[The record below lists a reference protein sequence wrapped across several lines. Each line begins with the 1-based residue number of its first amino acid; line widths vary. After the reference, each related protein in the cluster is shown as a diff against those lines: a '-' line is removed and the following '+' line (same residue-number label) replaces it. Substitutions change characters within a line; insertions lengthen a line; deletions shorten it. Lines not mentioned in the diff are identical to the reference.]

1 MSLTTEALTS
11 LYSLLQEARAALTGI
26 PLTCDWRVAPGPL
39 SDRLAEEI
47 DTTGWPSCGEW
58 FASDRWSPG
67 DTWMAATVRV
77 PAQAAGVRLAGSAAT
92 VNLWGWNPF
101 TLWVDGQ
108 LLEQEPTV
116 WYATGP
122 AQFPLPQPVPEDH
135 TYRFVLR
142 LTTPVNGLFAG
153 LIVSLGLDALT
164 RILEEIEAFQA
175 ELQVAE
181 ALAQT
186 QEHRAALGQAVAAVD
201 REALRVQ
208 DWEPAIASFRAAE
221 ACLAPLSPLAKSH
234 TVHLIGHSHI
244 DMNWMW
250 TWPDTVDVTRRD
262 FRSVLALM
270 REFPELTF
278 THSQVSTYQIIQE
291 QDPELFSEVRQRI
304 AEGRWEPVASTWVE
318 GDLNMANGESIA
330 RHFLYA
336 IRWSRENLGVT
347 PRVLW
352 EPDTFGHP
360 ANIPQLAR
368 QAGLERY
375 FHMRCN
381 PGLPDWYPVYW
392 WEGLDGSRI
401 LVASRVY
408 NGEINA
414 SSVVEAMLLH
424 RKFGSRVSFH
434 LHGLGDHGGG
444 PVRAQLRT
452 LARLQQRPLL
462 PTLVCSTMEA
472 YGTAALQEGAPIPEV
487 RGESETVFEGCY
499 TTHADIKRYNRE
511 GENLLLTAEALG
523 ALAGTDDRQG
533 IGQAWQ
539 RVLFNQFHDLLDGS
553 SITPAYAD
561 CARDHER
568 VKSVAAEATDRA
580 LAALAERADTRG
592 EGEAIV
598 VVNPTGFLRTDLV
611 RVRGLKTHPERPLL
625 VGPEGRTTPGQ
636 WVGEELLFVAHQ
648 VPSLGYAVY
657 HLKEADGGDSSSSW
671 RTDLRVQEQEQ
682 VWEVETPAFRVR
694 VGKASGILHRF
705 FDKRAG
711 RELVAYGEPKW
722 GTYVGTTRSD
732 LALNV
737 FQFCQEPPHGM
748 TAWLIDSLQ
757 SQRNLLS
764 GATVSLAEAG
774 PVRVVLHVEHSLGRS
789 RLSQDILF
797 YRDLDRVDFPTVVD
811 WQEVGTPQA
820 GVPLLKVAFTAR
832 LSRAEAT
839 YEVPYGAV
847 SRPADGQEVPALRWA
862 DVSEEGYGFSLLNDC
877 KYGYDA
883 LGSRLRLTLIRCAYD
898 PDRISDQGEHRF
910 SYSLVPHLG
919 TWRDAHIVTQAIGF
933 NQPLLAQAAE
943 AHAGEAAAYA
953 GFTVSGLPSVVLSA
967 VKMPEEGPGWIVR
980 LYESAGRAG
989 TATLSGARPFTSAE
1003 AVNLLEETQAALPVH
1018 RGAVTLAFR
1027 PWEVKTLRVQG

>member
-1 MSLTTEALTS
+1 MSQTTETLNS
-11 LYSLLQEARAALTGI
+11 LQALLQEARTSLMGI
-26 PLTCDWRVAPGPL
+26 PLTCDWRVAPEP
-39 SDRLAEEI
+39 LAERLNEEL

-58 FASDRWSPG
+58 FSSDRWSPG

-77 PAQAAGVRLAGSAAT
+77 PAWAAGVRLAGSSVT

-108 LLEQEPTV
+108 LVEQEPTV

-122 AQFPLPQPVPEDH
+122 AQFLLPEPVPEDH
-135 TYRFVLR
+135 SYRFVLR

-153 LIVSLGLDALT
+153 LNVSLRIDALS
-164 RILEEIEAFQA
+164 RILEEIETFQA

-186 QEHRAALGQAVAAVD
+186 EEHQVALGQALAMVD
-201 REALRVQ
+201 QEALRTQ
-208 DWEPAIASFRAAE
+208 DWQRAIASFRRAE
-221 ACLAPLSPLAKSH
+221 ECLAPLSPLAKSH

-278 THSQVSTYQIIQE
+278 THSQVSTYRIVQG
-291 QDPELFSEVRQRI
+291 QDPEQFAEVRQRI
-304 AEGRWEPVASTWVE
+304 AEGRWEPATSTWVE
-318 GDLNMANGESIA
+318 GDLNMANGESLA

-336 IRWSRENLGVT
+336 FRWSREHLGAT
-347 PRVLW
+347 PKVLW

-381 PGLPDWYPVYW
+381 PGLPDWYPIYW

-424 RKFGSRVSFH
+424 RKFGSRIAFH
-434 LHGLGDHGGG
+434 IHGLGDHGGG
-444 PVRAQLRT
+444 PTRANLQT

-472 YGTAALQEGAPIPEV
+472 YGTAALQEGAPIPLV
-487 RGESETVFEGCY
+487 RGESDTVFEGCY
-499 TTHADIKRYNRE
+499 TTHADIKRWNRE

-523 ALAGTDDRQG
+523 AVAATDDREQ
-533 IGQAWQ
+533 IGLAWQ

-553 SITPAYAD
+553 SITPTYAD
-561 CARDHER
+561 CARDHEE
-568 VKSVAAEATDRA
+568 VKKAAAAAIGRA
-580 LAALAERADTRG
+580 LVALAGRADTRG
-592 EGEAIV
+592 DGEAIV
-598 VVNPTGFLRTDLV
+598 VANPTGFLRTDLV
-611 RVRGLKTHPERPLL
+611 RVRGLKTHPQPPLL
-625 VGPEGRTTPGQ
+625 VGPEGRATPGQ
-636 WVGEELLFVAHQ
+636 WRGDELWFVARQ
-648 VPSLGYAVY
+648 VPPLGYTVY
-657 HLKEADGGDSSSSW
+657 HLREGSLEAGASPLTV
-671 RTDLRVQEQEQ
+671 REQER
-682 VWEVETPAFRVR
+682 VWEVETPSFRVR
-694 VGKASGILHRF
+694 VGKASGILHGL
-705 FDKRAG
+705 FDKRVG
-711 RELVAYGEPKW
+711 RELVGYGEPKW
-722 GTYVGTTRSD
+722 GTYVGATRSE
-732 LALNV
+732 LAMNV

-748 TAWLIDSLQ
+748 TAWLIDSIQ
-757 SQRNLLS
+757 SERNLLS
-764 GATVSLAEAG
+764 AATVTLAEAG
-774 PVRVVLHVEHSLGRS
+774 PVRVVLHVEHALRS
-789 RLSQDILF
+789 SRISQDVIF
-797 YRDLDRVDFPTVVD
+797 YRDLDRIDFPTVVD
-811 WQEVGTPQA
+811 WQEVGTPQT

-832 LSRAEAT
+832 LNRAEAT

-910 SYSLVPHLG
+910 SYSLIPHSG
-919 TWRDAHIVTQAIGF
+919 TWREAHIVAQAIGF
-933 NQPLLAQAAE
+933 NQPLLAQVTE
-943 AHAGEAAAYA
+943 AHAGEATTQA
-953 GFTVSGLPSVVLSA
+953 GFSVNGLSSVVLSSLKA
-967 VKMPEEGPGWIVR
+967 SEEGSGWIVR

-989 TATLSGARPFTSAE
+989 TVTLSGPGPFTSAE
-1003 AVNLLEETQAALPVH
+1003 AVNLLEETQAALPVQ
-1018 RGAVTLAFR
+1018 GGVVTLAFR
-1027 PWEVKTLRVQG
+1027 PWEIKTLRLRR